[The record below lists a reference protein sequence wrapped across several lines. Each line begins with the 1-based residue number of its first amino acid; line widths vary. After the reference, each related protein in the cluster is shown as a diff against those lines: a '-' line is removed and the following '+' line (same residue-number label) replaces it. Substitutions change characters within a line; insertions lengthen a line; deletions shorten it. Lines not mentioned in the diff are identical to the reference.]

1 MDLEP
6 HKKTDYY
13 RLNMNDLDEIWLSVD
28 LSSPRGTLALHRA
41 KNSIVLDLILSK
53 IITETGDHSEC
64 FIPQLEIALKECG
77 LSVSR
82 ISRFITTSGPG
93 SFTGLRIALASLK
106 ALAYVKRCPIEIL
119 SGSEA
124 RALKW
129 ASKQSQ
135 ILCDELQ
142 VLTHITSDRFASA
155 HFKVNTDSS
164 LQLIAET
171 THSDWSFLSGNRSLV
186 VLLDDRINVI
196 ALPSDPSIVVTKQP
210 LVATDLAEALAKA
223 TTRKMVES
231 LSDWV
236 QLVPNYFG
244 STRF

>member
-1 MDLEP
+1 M
-6 HKKTDYY
+6 
-13 RLNMNDLDEIWLSVD
+13 
-28 LSSPRGTLALHRA
+28 A
-41 KNSIVLDLILSK
+41 LDLILFK
-53 IITETGDHSEC
+53 VITETGDHSER
-64 FIPQLEIALKECG
+64 FIPQLEISLKECG
-77 LSVSR
+77 LSIGN

-106 ALAYVKRCPIEIL
+106 ALAYVKRVPIEML

-142 VLTHITSDRFASA
+142 VLTHITADRFASA

-171 THSDWSFLSGNRSLV
+171 THSDWTFLSGNRSLV
-186 VLLDDRINVI
+186 VLLDERINLA
-196 ALPSDPSIVVTKQP
+196 ALPSDSSIIVIKQP
-210 LVATDLAEALAKA
+210 LVASDLAEALGKA
-223 TTRKMVES
+223 TTRKTVES